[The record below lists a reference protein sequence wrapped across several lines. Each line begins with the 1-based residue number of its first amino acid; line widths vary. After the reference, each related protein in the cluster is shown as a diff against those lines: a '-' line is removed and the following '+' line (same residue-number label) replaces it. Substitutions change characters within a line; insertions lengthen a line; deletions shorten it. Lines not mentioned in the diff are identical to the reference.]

1 MAHGRVS
8 ASGAEH
14 GVHAKESGPVR
25 LAYLLF
31 ACGIVALGVVH
42 MVATFLSF
50 DTASSEALWFFS
62 GGIAMVLT
70 GVLNLLNRAYGGV
83 APGVRVASVGANVA
97 MTVFAVVA
105 GLIGRAS
112 PGSFAIIVGLVGG
125 TTVLSLIRR
134 SSSRHAT

>member
-1 MAHGRVS
+1 M
-8 ASGAEH
+8 
-14 GVHAKESGPVR
+14 R

-42 MVATFLSF
+42 MAATFRSF
-50 DTASSEALWFFS
+50 DTPSSAALWFFS

-134 SSSRHAT
+134 SSSRHAA

>member
-1 MAHGRVS
+1 MPLTVD
-8 ASGAEH
+8 SGQ
-14 GVHAKESGPVR
+14 R
-25 LAYLLF
+25 Q
-31 ACGIVALGVVH
+31 
-42 MVATFLSF
+42 ATATW
-50 DTASSEALWFFS
+50 DS
-62 GGIAMVLT
+62 GGDV
-70 GVLNLLNRAYGGV
+70 NLLNRAYGGV

-134 SSSRHAT
+134 SSSLRAA

>member
-1 MAHGRVS
+1 MAT
-8 ASGAEH
+8 
-14 GVHAKESGPVR
+14 
-25 LAYLLF
+25 
-31 ACGIVALGVVH
+31 
-42 MVATFLSF
+42 TFLSF
-50 DTASSEALWFFS
+50 DTASSAALWFFS